1 MVDGLNL
8 TFIKHHFQL
17 YYQTSCPFEI
27 IRYTGFSKRIEVGV
41 SIYKVGGELSAGGMN
56 RVPQSPRGGFSPSLV
71 GGGYGGSPPENFE
84 ILDCRRCILSIFCP
98 WILLKCLVLWKAFF
112 FVKYTTM
119 GSVAAGEKQG
129 YTKQFSRQLSWQN
142 EPQNISSARSIEK
155 CCNI

>member
-56 RVPQSPRGGFSPSLV
+56 RVPQVQVGESPRGGFSPSLV

-84 ILDCRRCILSIFCP
+84 ILDCRRCILSIFCH
-98 WILLKCLVLWKAFF
+98 
-112 FVKYTTM
+112 
-119 GSVAAGEKQG
+119 
-129 YTKQFSRQLSWQN
+129 
-142 EPQNISSARSIEK
+142 
-155 CCNI
+155 